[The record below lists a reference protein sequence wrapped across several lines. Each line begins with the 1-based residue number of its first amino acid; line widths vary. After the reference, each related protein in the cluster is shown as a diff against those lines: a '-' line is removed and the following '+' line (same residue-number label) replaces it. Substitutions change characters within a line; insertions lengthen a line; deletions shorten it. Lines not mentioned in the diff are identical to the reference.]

1 MRMTISTRNPVTPL
15 PPEGPVPDTASSA
28 DKVGTIDQIAA
39 DIGRE
44 FEQRRIEALD
54 KSAKYRLWAFLGT
67 AAAGGLLLVLW
78 LIFRFDFDLVV
89 FGTIGAASLGFYQAR
104 KPARQYRN
112 SVKDEAFP
120 RFVKTFGPS
129 FQYRRTGHL
138 PMDFLKRS
146 QLIPGHDER
155 HFEDLISG
163 TWESVPFQLCEA
175 KLVDVRGAGKNRR
188 RVTVFKGVFA
198 TFHLP
203 SRVRSRT
210 IIRRDMG
217 AIGNWF
223 GKAFSN
229 LDRVSLE
236 DPVFE
241 KEFEVYGDDQVA
253 SRTLLTTTFMERLRA
268 LAQDIGNG
276 KLQAAFYEEQ
286 LLVMIPCNKN
296 RFEPTLSMEPNTAR
310 RDLEQF
316 AADMKD
322 ILRVAERLKLGD
334 NLGL

>member
-1 MRMTISTRNPVTPL
+1 M
-15 PPEGPVPDTASSA
+15 PDSSGGVDADNTAE
-28 DKVGTIDQIAA
+28 TIDQIAA

-44 FEQRRIEALD
+44 FEQRRIEALEE
-54 KSAKYRLWAFLGT
+54 SAKYRTRAILAT
-67 AAAGGLLLVLW
+67 AGVGAVLLIIS
-78 LIFRFDFDLVV
+78 LIFKFDFDLVI
-89 FGTIGAASLGFYQAR
+89 FGTVAAAGLGFHIAR
-104 KPARQYRN
+104 RPARQYKN

-129 FQYRRTGHL
+129 FSYRRTGHL

-146 QLIPGHDER
+146 KLIPSHDER
-155 HFEDLISG
+155 HFEDLIAG

-175 KLVDVRGAGKNRR
+175 KLVDVRGSGKNRR
-188 RVTVFKGVFA
+188 RVTVFRGVFA
-198 TFHLP
+198 TFHMP
-203 SRVRSRT
+203 ARVRSRT

-223 GKAFSN
+223 GDAFSE
-229 LDRVSLE
+229 LERVSLE

-253 SRTLLTTTFMERLRA
+253 SRTLLTTTFMERLRT

-276 KLQAAFYEEQ
+276 RLQAAFYEEQ
-286 LLVMIPCNKN
+286 LLVMIPCNRN
-296 RFEPTLSMEPNTAR
+296 RFEPSLSMEPNTAR
-310 RDLEQF
+310 RDLDRF
-316 AADMKD
+316 ASDMKD